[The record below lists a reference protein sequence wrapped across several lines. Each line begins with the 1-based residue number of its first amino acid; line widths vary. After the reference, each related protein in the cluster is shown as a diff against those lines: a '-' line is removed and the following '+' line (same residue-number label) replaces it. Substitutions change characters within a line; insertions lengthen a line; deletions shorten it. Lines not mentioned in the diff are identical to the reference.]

1 MGRHLDEG
9 PRGSGVQVIF
19 VSEIARSTT
28 VLHQPLIEPD
38 DVKWRIAGQGA
49 TTVLNCAAQAD
60 IVRPFADN
68 SIGEELDG
76 FSVAEEFKR
85 PVRINGEMAPGIHWE
100 LVTKPPGSRVTGFA
114 LMRERLI
121 AASPRPD
128 SKIREA
134 PGLFVVEEH
143 CPQFKRTVP
152 VLPRSKKNQ
161 DDIDTASEDHIYD
174 AARYMLQSD
183 RSPHVSFGR
192 RQIW

>member
-85 PVRINGEMAPGIHWE
+85 PVRINGEMAP
-100 LVTKPPGSRVTGFA
+100 
-114 LMRERLI
+114 RLPM
-121 AASPRPD
+121 ARKTRL
-128 SKIREA
+128 SKQPNRLAE
-134 PGLFVVEEH
+134 VQH
-143 CPQFKRTVP
+143 
-152 VLPRSKKNQ
+152 RSGQ
-161 DDIDTASEDHIYD
+161 
-174 AARYMLQSD
+174 
-183 RSPHVSFGR
+183 
-192 RQIW
+192 